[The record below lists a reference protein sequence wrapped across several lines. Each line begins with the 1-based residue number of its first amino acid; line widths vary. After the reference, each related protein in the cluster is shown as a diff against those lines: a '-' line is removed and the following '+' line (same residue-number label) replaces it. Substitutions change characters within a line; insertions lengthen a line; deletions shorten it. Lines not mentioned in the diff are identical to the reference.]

1 MAVGRRW
8 RSVWARGYRA
18 DRRDEMSRARFDNV
32 LATGVVACWLL
43 MVTCYTL
50 AEMHWLRG
58 AMAGMAGTYAREID
72 PRSAPTIESNAWNT
86 VRSAFDD
93 TRHFVWCGIGFAVLA
108 VLGGVVA
115 ALRTYRDWRSWHWLT
130 FVVFAPVTGA
140 VWFAIGRLLY
150 GTGRSSIW
158 IPVTCGSVLACAL
171 DLRRSR
177 SAGAGRIVAWSVLA
191 IGAVAGIVFAVA
203 SPN

>member
-1 MAVGRRW
+1 
-8 RSVWARGYRA
+8 
-18 DRRDEMSRARFDNV
+18 MSRARFDNV

-50 AEMHWLRG
+50 AETHWFRG

-72 PRSAPTIESNAWNT
+72 PSSAPRVESDAWNA
-86 VRSAFDD
+86 VRSAADD
-93 TRHFVWCGIGFAVLA
+93 TRHFVWCGNGFALLA
-108 VLGGVVA
+108 VLGGVAA

-130 FVVFAPVTGA
+130 FVVFVPVTEA

-150 GTGRSSIW
+150 GTGRSNIW
-158 IPVTCGSVLACAL
+158 IPVTCGAVLACAL

-177 SAGAGRIVAWSVLA
+177 SAGPGRIVAWSVLA
-191 IGAVAGIVFAVA
+191 MGAVAGIVFAVA
-203 SPN
+203 SPD

>member
-1 MAVGRRW
+1 
-8 RSVWARGYRA
+8 
-18 DRRDEMSRARFDNV
+18 MSRARFGNV

-93 TRHFVWCGIGFAVLA
+93 TRHFVWCAIGFAVLA

-130 FVVFAPVTGA
+130 LVVFAPVTGA

-158 IPVTCGSVLACAL
+158 NSTPMVRPQSCG
-171 DLRRSR
+171 RRSAR
-177 SAGAGRIVAWSVLA
+177 STGSIPPASCAGPVPMNCSR
-191 IGAVAGIVFAVA
+191 
-203 SPN
+203 